1 MSRRWCTSLV
11 LGLLAATC
19 SVLGGSPAQAED
31 RTVRDVR
38 GDHRA
43 PTDIVRV
50 RVLNGSTKI
59 TVDTRTR
66 NVSVYHSGATPTYRR
81 DHPGAGAGVDA
92 DHQPVHSVEHG
103 APVAVISTGCPTGSS
118 PR

>member
-19 SVLGGSPAQAED
+19 SVLGGALPKP
-31 RTVRDVR
+31 RTGRFVTCG

-50 RVLNGSTKI
+50 RVLNGPTKI

-66 NVSVYHSGATPTYRR
+66 NVSDFHSGATPTYRR